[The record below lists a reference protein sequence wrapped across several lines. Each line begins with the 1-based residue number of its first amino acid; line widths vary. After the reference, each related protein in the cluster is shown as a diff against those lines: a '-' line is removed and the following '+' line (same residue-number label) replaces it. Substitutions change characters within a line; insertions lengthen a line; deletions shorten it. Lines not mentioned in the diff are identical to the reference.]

1 MSDSGAN
8 PRPAVSRAPGSGSDD
23 AYVRFDNVQKSYD
36 GVTLVVKSLNL
47 DIAEGEFLTML
58 GPSGSGKTT
67 CLMMLAGFEPATHGE
82 IFLNTRPINRVP
94 PHKRGIGMVFQNYA
108 LFPHMTVE
116 ENLLFPLEVRRMPRD
131 EARRRVA
138 KVLEMVELPEFSG
151 RRPAQLSGGQ
161 QQRVAVARALVFEP
175 ALVLMDEPLGAL
187 DKQLREQMQYEI
199 KHIHDSLGVTAVY
212 VTHDQSEALTMSD
225 RIAVFDD
232 GIIQQLST
240 PDDLYERPQN
250 SFVAHFIGENNTLH
264 GTVTEIRNG
273 ECRVAI
279 DGGGEVSALAVNV
292 DGVNTRTTLSLRPE
306 RAEIDP
312 PSVDGLNTLEGR
324 VEELIY
330 LGDHIRTRLTV
341 AGHDD
346 FIVKVPNTHSHRPMV
361 VGETATVAW
370 VTEDCRAL
378 DSISS

>member
-8 PRPAVSRAPGSGSDD
+8 PRPAVSRAPGSSSDD

-82 IFLNTRPINRVP
+82 IFLDTRPINRVP

-116 ENLLFPLEVRRMPRD
+116 EYLLFPLEVRRMPRD

-138 KVLEMVELPEFSG
+138 KVLEMVELPEFAG

-378 DSISS
+378 DSISD